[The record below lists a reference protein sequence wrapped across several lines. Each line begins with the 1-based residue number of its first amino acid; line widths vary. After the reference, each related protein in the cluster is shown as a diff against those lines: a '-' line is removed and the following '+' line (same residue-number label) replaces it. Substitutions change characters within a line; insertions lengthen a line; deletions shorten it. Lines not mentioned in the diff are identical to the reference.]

1 MRFSS
6 RDCFPLFLTLLFAA
20 LFSSCQSNGKDDA
33 LSVSREDIRDYDKPE
48 YSLKSRH
55 IRQDIRQLLDAEQAR
70 MYADNFTRAYYRE
83 ERPFVWITRRGID
96 HRADTLLRWIE
107 NAREQGMSPSCFH
120 AKEIAENLQDLRNL
134 DFTKKDVNQVMATL
148 EYRLTQAYLRY
159 TAGQRY
165 GYTNPHHFMNRL
177 LVEEVRGD
185 KSIYR
190 QLYDKDTPTA
200 SDSFYHVALT
210 RLHEGKV
217 GEFLR
222 EVQPS
227 DSLYKQLQ
235 QEYLRTEHADSARAR
250 LARINMERARWRSPQ
265 PHGKY
270 VWVNLAAF
278 QLTAV
283 DEGRDTSFT
292 MKVCG
297 GNQTHKTPLLSSAI
311 RLVELNPYWIIPT
324 SIVRKEI
331 IPRHTGDIDYF
342 SRNRYRVL
350 DKESGEE
357 VSPEFL
363 TGDEL
368 TSGKYTIRQDNGAGN
383 SLGRMIF
390 RFPNNFSV
398 FLHDTNNRGAF
409 NREIRAASHGCIR
422 LERPLDLAVF
432 LMDKPDSIIIDK
444 MRMAIDKPPLTQWG
458 KRYLAENP
466 DHQRLGSYTYKP
478 TIPVFIDYYTLYPNL
493 KGELQEHPDVY
504 HYDEE
509 MEKLLE
515 IGK

>member
-1 MRFSS
+1 MRSFSRGYFS
-6 RDCFPLFLTLLFAA
+6 PIIFFLFVA
-20 LFSSCQSNGKDDA
+20 LFSSCQSNGSDES
-33 LSVSREDIRDYDKPE
+33 LSVSREDIQEYDKPE

-55 IRQDIRQLLDAEQAR
+55 IRQGIQQLLDAEQAQ

-83 ERPFVWITRRGID
+83 RRPFVWITRRGID
-96 HRADTLLRWIE
+96 HRADTLLQWLKD
-107 NAREQGMSPSCFH
+107 ADGQGMKPASFH
-120 AKEIAENLQDLRNL
+120 VREIAENLQHLRNL
-134 DFTKKDVNQVMATL
+134 DFAEKDVNQVMATL

-159 TAGQRY
+159 SAGQRY
-165 GYTNPHHFMNRL
+165 GFTNPHQFMNHL
-177 LVEEVRGD
+177 LLEEVRGD
-185 KSIYR
+185 KKIYR

-217 GEFLR
+217 GDFLR

-227 DSLYKQLQ
+227 DSLYRQLQ
-235 QEYLRTEHADSARAR
+235 HEYQRTCGIDSGRAR
-250 LARINMERARWRSPQ
+250 LARLNMERARWRSPQ

-270 VWVNLAAF
+270 VWVNLAGF
-278 QLTAV
+278 ELTAV
-283 DEGRDTSFT
+283 DERRDTSFT

-324 SIVRKEI
+324 TIVRKEI
-331 IPRHTGDIDYF
+331 VPRHTGDMDYF
-342 SRNRYRVL
+342 NRNRYRVL

-357 VSPEFL
+357 ISPEFL
-363 TGDEL
+363 TESEL

-398 FLHDTNNRGAF
+398 FLHDTNNHGAF
-409 NREIRAASHGCIR
+409 NREIRAVSHGCVR
-422 LERPLDLAVF
+422 VEHPLDLAIF
-432 LMDKPDSIIIDK
+432 LLDKPDSIIIDK
-444 MRMAIDKPPLTQWG
+444 MRMAIDKSPLTQWG

-478 TIPVFIDYYTLYPNL
+478 TVPVFLDYYTLYPNL
-493 KGELQEHPDVY
+493 KGELVEHPDVY

-509 MEKLLE
+509 VEKLL
-515 IGK
+515 GF